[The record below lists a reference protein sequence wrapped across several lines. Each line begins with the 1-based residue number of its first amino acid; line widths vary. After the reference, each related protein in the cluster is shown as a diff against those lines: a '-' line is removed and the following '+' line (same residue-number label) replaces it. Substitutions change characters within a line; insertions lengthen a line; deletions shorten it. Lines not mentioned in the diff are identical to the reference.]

1 MDGLRMAIT
10 GADQAVHRVKAAL
23 AEAPITVRAMAGRE
37 LTALAAALDAILLAQ
52 RAIVLEVERMRG
64 ARDGV

>member
-1 MDGLRMAIT
+1 MAIT